1 MRPLQVS
8 VEVASYQKNSP
19 DSRLFVYSVL
29 IWGWKIPIPVVF
41 VVPVRGN
48 SSVQRLDVGGR
59 GHVIWPIQLKNM
71 LKSCLLSDC
80 AILH

>member
-41 VVPVRGN
+41 VIPVRGN
-48 SSVQRLDVGGR
+48 RVIAASKGWTLVGGDMSSGR
-59 GHVIWPIQLKNM
+59 
-71 LKSCLLSDC
+71 SS
-80 AILH
+80 